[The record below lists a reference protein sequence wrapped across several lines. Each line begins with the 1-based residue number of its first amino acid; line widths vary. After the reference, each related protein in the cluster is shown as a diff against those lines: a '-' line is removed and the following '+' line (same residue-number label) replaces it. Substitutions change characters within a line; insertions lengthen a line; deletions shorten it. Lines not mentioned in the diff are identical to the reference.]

1 MPDTPPLDHAWRR
14 TLAVTAGLLLL
25 WLVASFGVALFARE
39 LRFEL
44 FGTPFGV
51 WIAGQGAL
59 VVFLLIVW
67 AAARI
72 GAADDRGESADGG
85 PAADSDTP

>member
-1 MPDTPPLDHAWRR
+1 MPETPTRDHPWRR

-39 LRFEL
+39 LRFDL
-44 FGTPFGV
+44 FGAPFGV

-67 AAARI
+67 AAAHI
-72 GAADDRGESADGG
+72 GAREERGEPVDAG
-85 PAADSDTP
+85 PAVGSEPQ